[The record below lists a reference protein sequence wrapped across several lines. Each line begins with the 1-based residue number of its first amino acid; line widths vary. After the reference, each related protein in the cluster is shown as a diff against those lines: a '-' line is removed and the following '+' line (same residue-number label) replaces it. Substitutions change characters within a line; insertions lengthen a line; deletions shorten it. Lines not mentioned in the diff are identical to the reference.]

1 MKISTL
7 AARGKKEDEVP
18 ILPRFV
24 SDSIINL
31 QDEKKAE
38 IEAVDQAKL
47 VSGKR
52 KASPV
57 LQPTKIAVKN
67 KAKKASVSKTMC
79 DLICVILYFGYIL
92 GMLGLLG
99 LSLYNVVHY
108 IVVYYKNGSQVQMEQ
123 MEHHN
128 NLMMYRVNVLEKNQK
143 ILANEL
149 LKHQNIVSTGIY
161 NLRKDVRTLK
171 DSVKHIEEERLHGGD
186 DRELDSDDSHDVFPN
201 YPDTN
206 NPTFEGS
213 EDSDDLHYDIDEDE
227 DEENPITSPTGGPS
241 PFDSTSQATQS
252 QREEYPV
259 DDSEYYTYYTEGTP
273 AES

>member
-7 AARGKKEDEVP
+7 AAKGKKVDEVP

-52 KASPV
+52 KARPAP
-57 LQPTKIAVKN
+57 QPTNIAVKD
-67 KAKKASVSKTMC
+67 KAKKSSASQAVC
-79 DLICVILYFGYIL
+79 GLIGAIIYFGYIL

-99 LSLYNVVHY
+99 FSLYNIVHY

-128 NLMMYRVNVLEKNQK
+128 NLMMYRVNVLENNQK
-143 ILANEL
+143 ILAQEL
-149 LKHQNIVSTGIY
+149 LKHQDIVNSGIY
-161 NLRKDVRTLK
+161 NLRKDILTLK

-186 DRELDSDDSHDVFPN
+186 DRELDSDDSHDV
-201 YPDTN
+201 DTSSPI
-206 NPTFEGS
+206 NPTSEGS
-213 EDSDDLHYDIDEDE
+213 EDSDDLHHYNIDEDE
-227 DEENPITSPTGGPS
+227 EYPITSPSGGPP
-241 PFDSTSQATQS
+241 PFESTSQATQS
-252 QREEYPV
+252 QREKNPV
-259 DDSEYYTYYTEGTP
+259 DDSDYYTYYT
-273 AES
+273 

>member
-52 KASPV
+52 KASPAP
-57 LQPTKIAVKN
+57 QPTNIAVKN
-67 KAKKASVSKTMC
+67 KAKKSSASQAVC
-79 DLICVILYFGYIL
+79 DLICAIIYFGYIL

-99 LSLYNVVHY
+99 LSLYNIVHY

-143 ILANEL
+143 ILAQEL
-149 LKHQNIVSTGIY
+149 LKHQNIFIY
-161 NLRKDVRTLK
+161 NLRKDVLTLK
-171 DSVKHIEEERLHGGD
+171 DSIKHIEEERLHGGD
-186 DRELDSDDSHDVFPN
+186 DRELDSDDSHDVVPN
-201 YPDTN
+201 YPDTSSPI
-206 NPTFEGS
+206 NPTSEGS
-213 EDSDDLHYDIDEDE
+213 EDSDDLHYNIDEDE
-227 DEENPITSPTGGPS
+227 EYPITSPSGGPP
-241 PFDSTSQATQS
+241 PFESTSQATQS
-252 QREEYPV
+252 QREKNPV
-259 DDSEYYTYYTEGTP
+259 DDSEYYTYYT
-273 AES
+273 

>member
-57 LQPTKIAVKN
+57 TQPSKIAMKN
-67 KAKKASVSKTMC
+67 KAKKASVSKAMC
-79 DLICVILYFGYIL
+79 DLICAIFYFGYIL

-99 LSLYNVVHY
+99 FSLYNVVHY
-108 IVVYYKNGSQVQMEQ
+108 IVVHYKNGSQVQMEQ

-143 ILANEL
+143 ILANKL
-149 LKHQNIVSTGIY
+149 LKHQNIERWYWSMSLQTSAESTGIC
-161 NLRKDVRTLK
+161 
-171 DSVKHIEEERLHGGD
+171 
-186 DRELDSDDSHDVFPN
+186 DSDDCHDVFPN

-213 EDSDDLHYDIDEDE
+213 EDSDDIHYDIDEDE
-227 DEENPITSPTGGPS
+227 DEEYPITSPTGGPS

-252 QREEYPV
+252 QREENPV
-259 DDSEYYTYYTEGTP
+259 DDSEYYTWYTEGTP
-273 AES
+273 ALH

>member
-1 MKISTL
+1 MKICTL
-7 AARGKKEDEVP
+7 AARGKKEDETL

-31 QDEKKAE
+31 QDEKKAK

-47 VSGKR
+47 VSGRR

-57 LQPTKIAVKN
+57 TQPSKIVVKN
-67 KAKKASVSKTMC
+67 KAKKASVSKAMC
-79 DLICVILYFGYIL
+79 DLICAIFYFGYIL

-99 LSLYNVVHY
+99 LSLYNIVHY
-108 IVVYYKNGSQVQMEQ
+108 IVVYYKNGSQVQMTQMEQ

-128 NLMMYRVNVLEKNQK
+128 NLIMYRVNVLEKNQK

-149 LKHQNIVSTGIY
+149 LKHQNIVGTGIY

-171 DSVKHIEEERLHGGD
+171 DSVKHIEEERPHGGD

-213 EDSDDLHYDIDEDE
+213 EDSDDLHYDIDEEE
-227 DEENPITSPTGGPS
+227 DEEYPITSPTGGPS

-252 QREEYPV
+252 QREEIPV
-259 DDSEYYTYYTEGTP
+259 DDSDYYTY
-273 AES
+273 

>member
-47 VSGKR
+47 VCGKR

-57 LQPTKIAVKN
+57 PQQPTKIVVKN
-67 KAKKASVSKTMC
+67 KAKKTSVSKAMC
-79 DLICVILYFGYIL
+79 DLLCAIIYFGYIL

-99 LSLYNVVHY
+99 LSLYNIVHY
-108 IVVYYKNGSQVQMEQ
+108 IVVYYKNGSQVRMDQMEQ

-143 ILANEL
+143 IFANEL
-149 LKHQNIVSTGIY
+149 LKHQNIVGTGIY

-186 DRELDSDDSHDVFPN
+186 DRELDSDDSHDVFPD

-213 EDSDDLHYDIDEDE
+213 EDSDDIHYDEDY
-227 DEENPITSPTGGPS
+227 PITSPTGGPS

-273 AES
+273 ALH